1 MALFQSQ
8 LIIPIVCSASSI
20 TAIFLIFSG
29 TKLKPGLQLK
39 NAAISSL
46 DTDEARNIL
55 LLFAQSAIHSN
66 CSSVKRQS
74 NDMGFLLS
82 NFFLYPSSPLVEHL
96 RNKSYS

>member
-8 LIIPIVCSASSI
+8 LIIPIVCSASCI
-20 TAIFLIFSG
+20 IAIFLIFSE
-29 TKLKPGLQLK
+29 TKLKPSLQLK

-55 LLFAQSAIHSN
+55 LLFAQSAIYSN

-74 NDMGFLLS
+74 NYMGLLLS
-82 NFFLYPSSPLVEHL
+82 NFFFTTIFSIGGASP
-96 RNKSYS
+96 K